1 MLLERVA
8 IGDAPFGT
16 HIYEDELRF
25 RKCSLNL
32 MTSSAEEVVSF
43 FTDAVGLA
51 LQYVYFESWK
61 DIKRK
66 VIRDNLIQ
74 DFVLRVQ
81 QRFEL
86 PSHETNRLFSMIHL
100 YVTLKKIQP
109 HEIVLETYPHTH
121 IKTIHGLMVHNKRVS
136 HRMASEQ
143 QHFDLEEDEEDGG
156 PEDDVMSTTAAGD
169 LPVEEDDDSE

>member
-1 MLLERVA
+1 MLERVA

-25 RKCSLNL
+25 RKHSLNL
-32 MTSSAEEVVSF
+32 VTSSTEQVVTF
-43 FTDAVGLA
+43 FTDVVGLV
-51 LQYVYFESWK
+51 LQYVYFDSWK

-81 QRFEL
+81 QRFDL
-86 PSHETNRLFSMIHL
+86 PRHESNRLFSMIHL

-143 QHFDLEEDEEDGG
+143 KQFELEEEEEDGSA
-156 PEDDVMSTTAAGD
+156 EDEVMSTTAD
-169 LPVEEDDDSE
+169 PLVEEDDDSE